1 MFQFPGL
8 AFHLAAEWYVFNVP
22 GCPIRKSADVTIVC
36 ISPQLIAAYHVL
48 LRLSEPRHPPCAL
61 IRFKKFRTRIFNCS
75 LLPDHFRKR
84 PTKNL
89 VIFYLV
95 WSIIDSRL
103 TTILISNMSKN
114 LYQNPNPQIRKC
126 ANPQMVM
133 KIFRLWTCRPT
144 PQLVSSTS

>member
-1 MFQFPGL
+1 MFQFSGL
-8 AFHLAAEWYVFNVP
+8 ASLSRCYAFSIA

-48 LRLSEPRHPPCAL
+48 HRLSEPRHPPCAL
-61 IRFKKFRTRIFNCS
+61 SCFKKFETSFWIVVCY
-75 LLPDHFRKR
+75 
-84 PTKNL
+84 PTTSEKDQPKNL